1 MVAALDHM
9 IERGTISLENGK
21 WELKVPLEEIEP
33 EVPETVRQMIEVQ
46 VEQPIAA
53 AAVSAMACV
62 QWLRRQTPDIVEASA
77 AASKIARDVRRA
89 SEII

>member
-1 MVAALDHM
+1 
-9 IERGTISLENGK
+9 
-21 WELKVPLEEIEP
+21 
-33 EVPETVRQMIEVQ
+33 MIEVQ